1 MFNTFGINIIERIG
15 NILSYN
21 GERYKVI
28 FNERLAIEN
37 EKNKAGSYSDLA
49 ESYMKNE
56 NASAADVVSFY
67 SKGVLPPEHIRHK
80 AKIWMEKIFV
90 SHLFTEMYYSK
101 YHKLPK
107 KEREGGENI
116 RYSEPEVPYIQ

>member
-1 MFNTFGINIIERIG
+1 
-15 NILSYN
+15 
-21 GERYKVI
+21 
-28 FNERLAIEN
+28 
-37 EKNKAGSYSDLA
+37 
-49 ESYMKNE
+49 MKNE

-90 SHLFTEMYYSK
+90 SHLFTEMYYNK

-107 KEREGGENI
+107 KEREGGEGGVQMPVGGLQDVQSHWSTLSARRHLPVSLSRVNSTPSSLVAPSAQ
-116 RYSEPEVPYIQ
+116 R